1 MRVHFGQIYIQP
13 NVTFPFSNRLQRRL
27 AERVSGLVAASAT
40 FTSKY
45 GPDWD
50 LMFRISAKTDIGENE
65 IRGPTV
71 FTKEKDVEYT
81 IFLPFDI
88 IANTDCVPQLALQF
102 LLEGCCHVLRG
113 IDIDPAALEE
123 AMEPMIESICSD
135 PQMFM

>member
-13 NVTFPFSNRLQRRL
+13 GVTFPFSHRLQRRL
-27 AERVSGLVAASAT
+27 AEEVTRLVTASAT

-71 FTKEKDVEYT
+71 FRKDKDVEYT

-88 IANTDCVPQLALQF
+88 IAQTDSVPHLALQF
-102 LLEGCCHVLRG
+102 LLEGCCRVFREIG
-113 IDIDPAALEE
+113 IDSAALEE
-123 AMEPMIESICSD
+123 TMEPMIESICSD
-135 PQMFM
+135 PKMFT